1 VTTPQPI
8 VNGNPAAAR
17 PRSLLPQEHGAW
29 GQLAMPI
36 ASALL
41 VGRPAPAALLLAA
54 ATVLAFLAHEPFL
67 VLLGHR
73 GKRAQGEDGTR
84 ARRLVRLLLCPA
96 VACGAAGAWLAPWP
110 ARLALVA
117 SLALMSIVIALV
129 LAKRERT
136 VPGELTVVTT
146 LALSGLAIAL
156 AGGAP
161 LRVAAAVTVTWVL
174 AFAASVFAVQV
185 VLEHARSRGGRGS
198 AVRNALAA
206 VLVTGLGSGAAVRA
220 GLGWVVPVAVA
231 PPALLSVAVCLANFS
246 PKHLRRLG
254 WSLVAATSTTLLVLA
269 IGLRA
274 P

>member
-1 VTTPQPI
+1 
-8 VNGNPAAAR
+8 
-17 PRSLLPQEHGAW
+17 
-29 GQLAMPI
+29 MPI

-41 VGRPAPAALLLAA
+41 VGGPAPVALLLAA

-67 VLLGHR
+67 VLIGHR
-73 GKRAQGEDGTR
+73 GKRAQGEDGAR
-84 ARRLVRLLLCPA
+84 ARRLVRFLLCPA

-117 SLALMSIVIALV
+117 SLALMALVIALV
-129 LAKRERT
+129 LTNRERT

-161 LRVAAAVTVTWVL
+161 LPAAAAVTVTWIL

-185 VLEHARSRGGRGS
+185 VLERARSRSGS
-198 AVRNALAA
+198 GPAVRNALAA

-231 PPALLSVAVCLANFS
+231 PPALLSVVVCLVHLS

-254 WSLVAATSTTLLVLA
+254 WSLVAATSITLLVLL
-269 IGLRA
+269 IGLGA